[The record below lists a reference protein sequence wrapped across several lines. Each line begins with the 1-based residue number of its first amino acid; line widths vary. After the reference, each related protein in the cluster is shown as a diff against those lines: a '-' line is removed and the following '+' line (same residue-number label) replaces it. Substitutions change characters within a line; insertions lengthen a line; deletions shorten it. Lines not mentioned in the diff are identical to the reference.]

1 MSILAASIDPQTT
14 AAGLIVLVAVGYLA
28 RRVWL
33 SVRSK
38 RLGGCGTCATCP
50 VDSKGNDSSGN
61 LASGNQQSV
70 DGRPLVT
77 LESLAGSAR
86 RENLKQTQAH

>member
-1 MSILAASIDPQTT
+1 MSILAANIDPQSA

-28 RRVWL
+28 RRVWH

-38 RLGGCGTCATCP
+38 RLGGCGACATCP
-50 VDSKGNDSSGN
+50 VDANSNNSNGN

-70 DGRPLVT
+70 DGRPLVS

-86 RENLKQTQAH
+86 RDNLKQT